1 MHSIGSEV
9 AFEGAKKNIWKRT
22 TCNMQNEESHT
33 IRNHT
38 KLLTFDRA
46 VGQLD
51 SQISNTI
58 HTIYPEHSEWYSV
71 NSIAY
76 YSSSVHVTQQKSFEI
91 EDHPR
96 SLPKPSIRVS
106 LEVMNPSQVASN
118 QIIIA
123 DQV

>member
-1 MHSIGSEV
+1 MNPISILYTLFLLLTNLVMHSIGSEV

-58 HTIYPEHSEWYSV
+58 HTIHPEHSE
-71 NSIAY
+71 
-76 YSSSVHVTQQKSFEI
+76 
-91 EDHPR
+91 
-96 SLPKPSIRVS
+96 
-106 LEVMNPSQVASN
+106 
-118 QIIIA
+118 
-123 DQV
+123 

>member
-1 MHSIGSEV
+1 M
-9 AFEGAKKNIWKRT
+9 
-22 TCNMQNEESHT
+22 NM
-33 IRNHT
+33 R
-38 KLLTFDRA
+38 
-46 VGQLD
+46 
-51 SQISNTI
+51 
-58 HTIYPEHSEWYSV
+58 YYSL